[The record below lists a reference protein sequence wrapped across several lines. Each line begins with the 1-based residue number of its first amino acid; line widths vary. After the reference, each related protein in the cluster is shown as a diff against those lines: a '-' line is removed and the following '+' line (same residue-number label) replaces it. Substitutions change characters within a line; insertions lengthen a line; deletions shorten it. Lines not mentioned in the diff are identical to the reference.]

1 MNIQSWT
8 DVIVLSLQNVWL
20 TVVSFLP
27 TLIIAVIVLIIGLI
41 VASVLGSLV
50 EKIFE
55 ALKLDVFLSKTLG
68 LSRYFERAG
77 LNLRGAYF
85 LGQLVNWFLIV
96 AFLLAVTDM
105 LELYAF
111 SNFLKDVLNY
121 IPNVLAAVLIML
133 AAFVVANFL
142 RRVVSASVA
151 SARLHASKFLGTLTW
166 WSVVIFGFLTALV
179 QLNVAVSVIN
189 TLITGFIAMLALAGG
204 LAFGLGG
211 KNYAEYLVNKLKEHT
226 EYKQ

>member
-1 MNIQSWT
+1 MTVQSWG
-8 DVIVLSLQNVWL
+8 DVLVLSLQNVW
-20 TVVSFLP
+20 TSVVSFLP
-27 TLIIAVIVLIIGLI
+27 TLIIAVIVLLIGLF
-41 VASVLGSLV
+41 VASVLGSVV

-68 LSRYFERAG
+68 LGAYFERAG

-85 LGQLVNWFLIV
+85 IGQLVNWFFIV
-96 AFLLAVTDM
+96 VFLLAVTDM
-105 LELYAF
+105 LGLYAF

-121 IPNVLAAVLIML
+121 IPNIIIAVLVMLAAV
-133 AAFVVANFL
+133 VVANFL
-142 RRVVSASVA
+142 RRVVLASVM
-151 SARLHASKFLGTLTW
+151 SARLHASKFLGTLAW
-166 WSVVIFGFLTALV
+166 WAVVVFGFLTALV

-211 KNYAEYLVNKLKEHT
+211 RGYAEYLVNKLREHT
-226 EYKQ
+226 EHK

>member
-1 MNIQSWT
+1 MNIQNWT
-8 DVIVLSLQNVWL
+8 DVIVLSLQNVWVS
-20 TVVSFLP
+20 VVSFLP
-27 TLIIAVIVLIIGLI
+27 TLIVAIIILLVGLFI
-41 VASVLGSLV
+41 ASVLGSLV
-50 EKIFE
+50 EKIFD

-68 LSRYFERAG
+68 LSQYFERAG

-85 LGQLVNWFLIV
+85 IGQLVNWFLIIS
-96 AFLLAVTDM
+96 FLLAVTDM
-105 LELYAF
+105 LGLYAF

-121 IPNVLAAVLIML
+121 IPNVVVAVLIML
-133 AAFVVANFL
+133 ATFVVANFL

-166 WSVVIFGFLTALV
+166 WSVVVFGLLTALV

-211 KNYAEYLVNKLKEHT
+211 KSYAEHLVNKLREHT
-226 EYKQ
+226 EHK

>member
-1 MNIQSWT
+1 MNIQNWT
-8 DVIVLSLQNVWL
+8 DVVVLSLQNVWVS
-20 TVVSFLP
+20 VVSFLP
-27 TLIIAVIVLIIGLI
+27 TLIVAIIVLLIGLFI
-41 VASVLGSLV
+41 ASVFGSLV
-50 EKIFE
+50 EKIFD

-68 LSRYFERAG
+68 LSQYFERAG

-85 LGQLVNWFLIV
+85 IGQLVNWFLIIS
-96 AFLLAVTDM
+96 FLLAVTDM
-105 LELYAF
+105 LGLYAF

-121 IPNVLAAVLIML
+121 IPNVVVAVLVML
-133 AAFVVANFL
+133 ATFVVANFL
-142 RRVVSASVA
+142 RRVVLASVA

-166 WSVVIFGFLTALV
+166 WSVVVFGLLTALV

-211 KNYAEYLVNKLKEHT
+211 KSYAEYLVNKLREHT
-226 EYKQ
+226 EHR

>member
-8 DVIVLSLQNVWL
+8 DVIVLSLQNVW
-20 TVVSFLP
+20 VSVISFLP
-27 TLIIAVIVLIIGLI
+27 TLIVALIVLIIGLL

-50 EKIFE
+50 EKIFD

-68 LSRYFERAG
+68 LASYFERAG

-85 LGQLVNWFLIV
+85 LGQLVNWFLIIS
-96 AFLLAVTDM
+96 FLLAVTDM
-105 LELYAF
+105 LGLYAF

-121 IPNVLAAVLIML
+121 IPNVVAAVLIML
-133 AAFVVANFL
+133 ATFVVANFL

-166 WSVVIFGFLTALV
+166 WSVVVFGLLTALV

-211 KNYAEYLVNKLKEHT
+211 KSYAEYLVNKLKEHT
-226 EYKQ
+226 EHR